1 MSDPAAQSGSVEPPL
16 VTSNK
21 EAPKPAAKILLK
33 PADRIQEML
42 RASKALKEERKAML
56 DARYEFLFTRLA
68 DSIGADTTAV
78 EDMILSDEKFD
89 QIENFFKLG
98 GCKMLIFYYQ
108 EVLTSEKNIMGKP
121 VMSPGKK
128 KLIISNGEGEQVSG
142 LVYYFLRPSNVKATT
157 VQNIAN
163 EVNFG
168 VLDARNGKLLDAV
181 EKMLGQVIL
190 PALSGMEDWGSL
202 KGRSNPQV
210 EYYVETLNNFVGSI
224 NGLKSN
230 MSNQVKLVTSNHDQ
244 QLSKLTTLSDYQSMA
259 MNGEFL
265 GHCEELLG
273 SWCQQIA
280 KVLTESEQIRREAD
294 DTGPYCKWIAYEN
307 LFLTPVKIVT

>member
-1 MSDPAAQSGSVEPPL
+1 MSDPAAQSGNVEPPL
-16 VTSNK
+16 ITANK
-21 EAPKPAAKILLK
+21 QEAPKPAAKIILK

-56 DARYEFLFTRLA
+56 DARYEFIFTRLA
-68 DSIGADTTAV
+68 DAIGSDSNAV
-78 EDMILSDEKFD
+78 EDMVLSDEKFD
-89 QIENFFKLG
+89 QIENFFKIG

-108 EVLTSEKNIMGKP
+108 EVVSNEKNIMGKP
-121 VMSPGKK
+121 VVAAAKK
-128 KLIISNGEGEQVSG
+128 KLIISNGEGVQVAG
-142 LVYYFLRPSNVKATT
+142 HVYYFLRPSNVKATT

-168 VLDARNGKLLDAV
+168 VLDASNGKLLDAV

-190 PALSGMEDWGSL
+190 PALSGLEDWGSL
-202 KGRSNPQV
+202 KGRNNPQV

-224 NGLKSN
+224 NGLKNN
-230 MSNQVKLVTSNHDQ
+230 MSNQVKLLPSNHDA
-244 QLSKLTTLSDYQSMA
+244 QLNKLTTLSEYQNMA

-265 GHCEELLG
+265 GHCEELLNN
-273 SWCQQIA
+273 WCQQIV

-294 DTGPYCKWIAYEN
+294 DTGPYCKLI
-307 LFLTPVKIVT
+307 